1 MFFPYPVIPIF
12 KSLHRNICLRTQRFC
27 ANQQQHWGK
36 CCMANYSAI
45 PVQNEQNLI
54 EICQKMLLAPN
65 KEALTHSEKRSGDR
79 AFAELLK
86 RYNRW
91 IWKQINCIPR
101 LDPNDAYS
109 AALEGFQ
116 KAIATF
122 DLTTGNALASWAN
135 HCVRGAL
142 GTVLRNQLG
151 QAARVKKLTATTSLV
166 YEDELRDPYEEE
178 QLHQSIEK
186 LHRATEQ
193 LSETA
198 QQIVSKR
205 NEGMKF
211 AAIGAEIGKSSDAV
225 RMAYNRAI
233 AALNGMLSGQSSVE
247 VTLQRKPVEL
257 RGNESTF
264 QTIEGDWMRRLWERF
279 KLNVRLKK
287 QVPILNRT
295 VGEKSMTRQLLRMA
309 RASLHKPRTS
319 ARTEF
324 IDSPALKYISWL
336 TVALLVLYRML
347 MGELAVLL
355 VCGVGGTLLALLWQ
369 HWKAISKQHR
379 QQLLFGLCAVLSWCL
394 FTIHLPAYALFFDTL
409 EEGLTTLFARFGV
422 ADTTSFPLWIGAL
435 FRILGIVFIG
445 ILALRFGRS
454 RDEDDEGTRQVTGKV
469 VQVIA
474 ALVIFDAMLELFTG

>member
-1 MFFPYPVIPIF
+1 
-12 KSLHRNICLRTQRFC
+12 
-27 ANQQQHWGK
+27 
-36 CCMANYSAI
+36 MANYSAI

-54 EICQKMLLAPN
+54 EICQKMLLAPK
-65 KEALTHSEKRSGDR
+65 KEALTHSEKRLGDR

-91 IWKQINCIPR
+91 IWKQVKSIPS

-122 DLTTGNALASWAN
+122 DLASGNALASWAY

-142 GTVLRNQLG
+142 GTVLRKEQG
-151 QAARVKKLTATTSLV
+151 QVARMEKLTASNTALV
-166 YEDELRDPYEEE
+166 YEEELQDPYEED
-178 QLHQSIEK
+178 QLYQSVEK
-186 LHRATEQ
+186 LHGAAAQ

-211 AAIGAEIGKSSDAV
+211 AAIGAELGKSADAT

-233 AALNGMLSGQSSVE
+233 AALKLMLAKPPEVVVPSEVIVTQENQSG
-247 VTLQRKPVEL
+247 
-257 RGNESTF
+257 F
-264 QTIEGDWMRRLWERF
+264 QIPAANWMKRLWSRSRV
-279 KLNVRLKK
+279 NVRFLKRGH
-287 QVPILNRT
+287 ILSRT
-295 VGEKSMTRQLLRMA
+295 IGEISMHRQLLGSTRTP
-309 RASLHKPRTS
+309 LHKSRTK
-319 ARTEF
+319 AITKF

-347 MGELAVLL
+347 MGEWLVLL
-355 VCGVGGTLLALLWQ
+355 VCGVGGTIAALLWQ
-369 HWKAISKQHR
+369 HWRAISKHHR
-379 QQLLFGLCAVLSWCL
+379 QQLLFGLCAVLSWCF
-394 FTIHLPAYALFFDTL
+394 FTLHSPAYALFFDTL
-409 EEGLTTLFARFGV
+409 ETGLTTLFARFGV

-474 ALVIFDAMLELFTG
+474 ALVIFDAMLELFIS

>member
-1 MFFPYPVIPIF
+1 M
-12 KSLHRNICLRTQRFC
+12 T
-27 ANQQQHWGK
+27 
-36 CCMANYSAI
+36 NYSAI

-54 EICQKMLLAPN
+54 EICQRMLLAPN
-65 KEALTHSEKRSGDR
+65 KEALTGIEKRLGNR

-91 IWKQINCIPR
+91 IWKQVKSIPS

-122 DLTTGNALASWAN
+122 DLASGNALASWAY

-142 GTVLRNQLG
+142 GTVLRKEQG
-151 QAARVKKLTATTSLV
+151 QVARVEKLAATTSLV
-166 YEDELRDPYEEE
+166 YEDELKDPYEKE
-178 QLHQSIEK
+178 QLYQSVEK
-186 LHRATEQ
+186 LHGATAQ

-198 QQIVSKR
+198 QQIVLKR

-211 AAIGAEIGKSSDAV
+211 AAIGAELGKSADAT
-225 RMAYNRAI
+225 RMAYNRAV
-233 AALNGMLSGQSSVE
+233 AALKLMLAKPPEVVVPSEVIVAHENQSG
-247 VTLQRKPVEL
+247 
-257 RGNESTF
+257 F
-264 QTIEGDWMRRLWERF
+264 QIPAANWMKRLWLRSRV
-279 KLNVRLKK
+279 NVRFLKRGH
-287 QVPILNRT
+287 ILSRT
-295 VGEKSMTRQLLRMA
+295 IGEISMTRQLLGST
-309 RASLHKPRTS
+309 RAPLHKPRTK
-319 ARTEF
+319 AITKF

-347 MGELAVLL
+347 MGEWLVLL
-355 VCGVGGTLLALLWQ
+355 VCGGGGTIAALLWQ
-369 HWKAISKQHR
+369 HWRAISKHHR
-379 QQLLFGLCAVLSWCL
+379 QQLLFGLCAVLSWCF
-394 FTIHLPAYALFFDTL
+394 FTLHSPAYALFFDTL
-409 EEGLTTLFARFGV
+409 ETGLTTLFARFGV

-474 ALVIFDAMLELFTG
+474 ALVIFDAMLELFIS